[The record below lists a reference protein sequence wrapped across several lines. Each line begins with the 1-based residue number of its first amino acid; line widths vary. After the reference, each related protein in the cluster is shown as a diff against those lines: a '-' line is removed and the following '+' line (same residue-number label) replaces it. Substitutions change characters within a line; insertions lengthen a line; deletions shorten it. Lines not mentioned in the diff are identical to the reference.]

1 MPEYYFAFGSNMDEQ
16 QMKNRKA
23 EFAERQNGVMANWKL
38 VFNKINRKKEGSGYA
53 NIVPEYGS
61 IVEGIIYK
69 VSEDAIRILDDWEG
83 VPIAY
88 HKKTM
93 LVENSNKKSVDCIIY
108 IANHSK
114 TDNSLK
120 PERKYL
126 DHLLEGKEFLSENYF
141 SDLKNTETFK
151 ILK

>member
-1 MPEYYFAFGSNMDEQ
+1 MSLYYFAFGSNMDKER
-16 QMKNRKA
+16 MEERTH
-23 EFAERQNGVMANWKL
+23 ESSERQKGVLKDWKL
-38 VFNKINRKKEGSGYA
+38 VFNKIKDEERGSGYA
-53 NIVPEYGS
+53 NIEPEIGS

-69 VSEDAIRILDDWEG
+69 VSEDAIRILDKWEG

-93 LVENSNKKSVDCIIY
+93 LVENSNKESVNCIIY

-120 PERKYL
+120 PEKKYL
-126 DHLLEGKEFLSENYF
+126 DHLLEGKEYLSEKYYF
-141 SDLKNTETFK
+141 DLKNTET
-151 ILK
+151 LD